1 MIVQDAYHPTATSKF
16 AHVLLPAAQWSEKG
30 GDDEF
35 GMPCDL
41 YAETGRT
48 ARRSAAG
55 LANHRRFAAAM
66 GFGNAFAYQSAK
78 EIFAEYAGL
87 TESRICDCS
96 GMTYRS

>member
-1 MIVQDAYHPTATSKF
+1 MTNSECRVTYMPKLAEPPGEA
-16 AHVLLPAAQWSEKG
+16 LPDWQIIA
-30 GDDEF
+30 
-35 GMPCDL
+35 
-41 YAETGRT
+41 
-48 ARRSAAG
+48 
-55 LANHRRFAAAM
+55 RFAAAM